1 MKGYPF
7 ETPEIEIARDGVYG
21 CSSEH
26 TPKIHWLHLILRNA
40 DGTQMGF
47 CGIDQV
53 LVHAIWSIY
62 SAGHCVVAI
71 PILSVLAL
79 YVTGTWTNRSLLPF
93 RVEQHQTREFLR
105 SALRHRLFNLILNIC
120 GISRY

>member
-47 CGIDQV
+47 CGIDEV
-53 LVHAIWSIY
+53 L
-62 SAGHCVVAI
+62 
-71 PILSVLAL
+71 
-79 YVTGTWTNRSLLPF
+79 
-93 RVEQHQTREFLR
+93 E
-105 SALRHRLFNLILNIC
+105 ALRGSYSDTKRSFLVYNRDVDQQKPSSLSC
-120 GISRY
+120 GATSNS